1 MKQNK
6 YMSILLRPPSFKMGS
21 NLAVFSPSS
30 PGNALF
36 PHRLKRGVT
45 ALESLGFQVQVP
57 EFAFKQYGYTAGTA
71 EERANELMRLF
82 EDDTV
87 DGIICSIGGF
97 NSSDILPLLDYSI
110 ISKHPKIF
118 AGYSDVTA
126 LLLGIYAQTN
136 LVTFHAPAILPEWGD
151 YPEPLAYTVRS
162 FRDLTEAR
170 SNFVKYQPPNE
181 WTNEFLDWHKGED
194 NRPKNMYQ
202 NLGWKVLKEGV
213 TVGCLIGGNI
223 ETLNFLVGTPYCPDF
238 SGSVLFLEATDAEAY
253 LPRLHRALT
262 HLCLCGV
269 FDKIS
274 GLLVGKCP
282 DAHPVSGIDLE
293 TVISVVTKCFN
304 IPIAL
309 NIDLG
314 HTNPMLTLPIGIQV
328 KLSCIGT
335 SVSLELLES
344 AVS

>member
-1 MKQNK
+1 
-6 YMSILLRPPSFKMGS
+6 MSILLRPPSLKIGS
-21 NLAVFSPSS
+21 ILAVFSPSS
-30 PGNALF
+30 PGIALF
-36 PHRLKRGVT
+36 PDRLKRGVK
-45 ALESLGFQVQVP
+45 ALESLGFRVQVP
-57 EFAFKQYGYTAGTA
+57 ESALRQCGYTAGTA

-82 EDDTV
+82 EDDAV

-97 NSSDILPLLDYSI
+97 NSNDILPLLDYSI
-110 ISKHPKIF
+110 ISNHPKIF

-126 LLLGIYAQTN
+126 LLLGIYARTN

-151 YPEPLAYTVRS
+151 YPEPLAYTVRY

-170 SNFVKYQPPNE
+170 SNLVKYQPPNE
-181 WTNEFLDWHKGED
+181 WTSEFIDWRKGED
-194 NRPKNMYQ
+194 NRSKNMYQ
-202 NLGWKVLKEGV
+202 NQGWKVLKEGV
-213 TVGCLIGGNI
+213 TVGYLIGGNI
-223 ETLNFLVGTPYCPDF
+223 ETLNLLVGTPYCPDF

-262 HLCLCGV
+262 HLYLCGV
-269 FDKIS
+269 IGKIK

-293 TVISVVTKCFN
+293 TVIMMVTKYFN
-304 IPIAL
+304 IPVAL
-309 NIDLG
+309 DVDLG
-314 HTNPMLTLPIGIQV
+314 HTDPMLTLPIGVQV

-335 SVSLELLES
+335 NVSFELLES